1 MFFVGILG
9 LDWLGLCRRFDF
21 GELSVGNVDVER
33 ILRET
38 MEVKRKRRGLHGFHV
53 RFLPVGK

>member
-1 MFFVGILG
+1 
-9 LDWLGLCRRFDF
+9 
-21 GELSVGNVDVER
+21 LSVGNVDVER

>member
-1 MFFVGILG
+1 
-9 LDWLGLCRRFDF
+9 
-21 GELSVGNVDVER
+21 LSVGNIDVER

-38 MEVKRKRRGLHGFHV
+38 MEVKRKRRGLHGFHA